1 MTEVDKLIAL
11 SVLENLCVVKG
22 WRSFLRQAYVDY
34 VDAKKARK
42 VRIVNKDIVVRSLKL
57 QKSEMPF
64 IPKGWGWERWM
75 LNDSKVNYC
84 MKEIFI
90 AAGKCGSF
98 HMHLKKDET
107 MYVRRGKVQLVYMEE
122 PYGVHS
128 EKLPSAVPSEITCK
142 QEVLSSGDSIRFKP
156 KVGHRFTAITDTIII
171 EVSTYHA
178 EEDVVRFSPGDL
190 LPGTDFKEI
199 NNDAAG

>member
-1 MTEVDKLIAL
+1 MSDLIER
-11 SVLENLCVVKG
+11 VKENLCVVKG
-22 WRSFLRQAYVDY
+22 WKSFLRQGYTAYMDLKRV
-34 VDAKKARK
+34 KEET
-42 VRIVNKDIVVRSLKL
+42 KDEGVVRSLRL
-57 QKSEMPF
+57 QKSEMHF
-64 IPKGWGWERWM
+64 VPKGWGWERWM

-122 PYGVHS
+122 PCGVHS
-128 EKLPSAVPSEITCK
+128 EKLPCEVPSEITCK

-190 LPGTDFKEI
+190 LPGVEFKEI
-199 NNDAAG
+199 NKDAAG

>member
-1 MTEVDKLIAL
+1 M

-34 VDAKKARK
+34 MDEKKAK
-42 VRIVNKDIVVRSLKL
+42 EACAVSEDVVVRSLKL
-57 QKSEMPF
+57 KKSEMHF
-64 IPKGWGWERWM
+64 VPKGWGWERWM
-75 LNDSKVNYC
+75 INDPGVYYC

-90 AAGKCGSF
+90 AAGKQGSF
-98 HMHLKKDET
+98 HMHLTKDET
-107 MYVRRGKVQLVYMEE
+107 MYVRKGNVQMVYTPE
-122 PYGVHS
+122 PYGPYS
-128 EKLPSAVPSEITCK
+128 TKLPCPAPSEISCK
-142 QEVLSSGDSIRFKP
+142 QEVLSAGDSIRFEP

>member
-1 MTEVDKLIAL
+1 M

-34 VDAKKARK
+34 KEARK
-42 VRIVNKDIVVRSLKL
+42 VSVVKNEPVVKSLRL

-64 IPKGWGWERWM
+64 IPKGWGWDRWM
-75 LNDSKVNYC
+75 VNDLGANYC

-90 AAGKCGSF
+90 AAGKQGSF
-98 HMHLKKDET
+98 HMHLPKDET
-107 MYVRRGKVQLVYMEE
+107 MYVQQGSVQLDYMPE
-122 PYGVHS
+122 PYGIWA
-128 EKLPSAVPSEITCK
+128 EQKPCPPPSEISCK
-142 QEVLSSGDSIRFKP
+142 QEVLSAGDSIRFEP

-199 NNDAAG
+199 TNDAAG